1 MANYFELKVPL
12 KRDPKWSE
20 WDRKLRSK
28 FKVEKI
34 PVRWQMRYYH
44 MTLLFL
50 YDDNRIN
57 ELSHAFSQCMS
68 VIKSFSLEVD
78 KLGAFTTGDGATHI
92 IYLTAD
98 LVPATILTLAQDV
111 RRLADALDTNYDKRP
126 FKPHVTL
133 GRVSA
138 EKVSLNQLKT
148 YLSTI
153 EVPSFNYLI
162 NETEHRYFK
171 GDNIQTWK
179 L

>member
-1 MANYFELKVPL
+1 MANYFEIKVPF
-12 KRDPKWSE
+12 KRDTRWSE
-20 WDRKLRSK
+20 WDRKLRTK
-28 FKVEKI
+28 FKLEGI
-34 PVRWQMRYYH
+34 PVRWQMCYYH

-50 YDDNRIN
+50 VDDNCIN
-57 ELSHAFSQCMS
+57 ELSHEFSQCMS
-68 VIKSFSLEVD
+68 DITSFSLTVD

-92 IYLTAD
+92 IYLTATH
-98 LVPATILTLAQDV
+98 VPATILTLAQDV
-111 RRLADALDTNYDKRP
+111 RILADGLNANYDKRP

-138 EKVSLNQLKT
+138 EKVSLNRLKT

-153 EVPSFNYLI
+153 EVPSFNCLI

-171 GDNIQTWK
+171 GDKIQTWK